1 MDSHFE
7 VIQVLI
13 LYFAIVN
20 VAGFLAMGIDK
31 RRSKSRRKWRISEA
45 AMFTVALF
53 GGTCG
58 ILGGMYLFRHK
69 TEKPAFQFGMPVI
82 LVLQVMAALI
92 VLFLLP
98 IKFRIM

>member
-1 MDSHFE
+1 M
-7 VIQVLI
+7 QVLV
-13 LYFAIVN
+13 LYFVIIN
-20 VAGFLAMGIDK
+20 TAGFLAMGVDK

-53 GGTCG
+53 GGTLG
-58 ILGGMYLFRHK
+58 IIGGMYLFRHK
-69 TEKPAFQFGMPVI
+69 TQKPAFQYGMPVI
-82 LVLQVMAALI
+82 LVLQILAALI

>member
-1 MDSHFE
+1 ME
-7 VIQVLI
+7 VIQVLV
-13 LYFAIVN
+13 LYFVIIN
-20 VAGFLAMGIDK
+20 TAGFLAMGVDK

-53 GGTCG
+53 GGTLG
-58 ILGGMYLFRHK
+58 IIGGMYLFRHK
-69 TEKPAFQFGMPVI
+69 TQKPAFQYGMPVI
-82 LVLQVMAALI
+82 LVLQILTALI

>member
-1 MDSHFE
+1 ME
-7 VIQVLI
+7 VIQVLV
-13 LYFAIVN
+13 LYFVIIN
-20 VAGFLAMGIDK
+20 TAGFLAMGVDK

-53 GGTCG
+53 GGTLG
-58 ILGGMYLFRHK
+58 IIGGMYLFRHK
-69 TEKPAFQFGMPVI
+69 TQKPAFQYGMPVI
-82 LVLQVMAALI
+82 LVLQILAALI

>member
-1 MDSHFE
+1 ME
-7 VIQVLI
+7 VIQVII
-13 LYFAIVN
+13 LYFVIIN
-20 VAGFLAMGIDK
+20 MAGFLAMGVDK

-53 GGTCG
+53 GGTPG
-58 ILGGMYLFRHK
+58 IIGGMYLFHHK
-69 TEKPAFQFGMPVI
+69 TQKPAFQYGMPVI
-82 LVLQVMAALI
+82 LVLQILVALI